1 MLEGVEQ
8 GAGAVLVDKPEGPT
22 SHDLVRMARRAFGTR
37 RIGHTGTLD
46 PFASGLMILCVGWA
60 TRLSEYLTG
69 LDKVYRGVMHLG
81 VVTDTADRTGTI
93 TGSDDRWRELTLAEI
108 EQAVRTQLGE
118 IAQVPPAYS
127 AKKVGGVRAYD
138 RARRGEEVA
147 LEAVRVRIDR
157 IEILEV
163 DLPEVVFEVA
173 CSSGTYIRS
182 LARDIGEVLG
192 VGAHLKALRR
202 TRVGRF
208 DIADAIPVERLDDP
222 EAVRGAWLTPLEA
235 VAHLPRIDLD
245 AREARA
251 LRHGAR
257 VPAPATAP
265 RGAILALAR
274 DGRLLAI
281 GRVENDMIQAGKV
294 FAVD

>member
-1 MLEGVEQ
+1 MRGGVGP

-22 SHDLVRMARRAFGTR
+22 SHDVVRIARRAFGTR
-37 RIGHTGTLD
+37 RVGHTGTLD

-60 TRLSEYLTG
+60 TRIAEYLTG
-69 LDKVYRGVMHLG
+69 LDKVYRAVIHLG
-81 VVTDTADRTGTI
+81 VVTDTADRTGTVI
-93 TGSDDRWRELTLAEI
+93 GRNDRWRGLTREEI
-108 EQAVRTQLGE
+108 ERATLTQLGE
-118 IAQVPPAYS
+118 IDQVPPVYS

-138 RARRGEEVA
+138 RARRGEEVK
-147 LEAVRVRIDR
+147 LEPVRVRVDR

-163 DLPEVVFEVA
+163 DLPQVVVEVA

-192 VGAHLKALRR
+192 VGAHLAELRR
-202 TRVGRF
+202 TRVGIF
-208 DIADAIPVERLDDP
+208 DVADAIPAERLDDP
-222 EAVRGAWLTPLEA
+222 GLVRRAWLTPLEA
-235 VAHLPRIDLD
+235 VAHLPRIELG
-245 AREARA
+245 AREAGA

-257 VPAPATAP
+257 VPAPVNAP
-265 RGAILALAR
+265 RDVPVALAR

-281 GRVENDMIQAGKV
+281 GRVKGDMIQPGKV